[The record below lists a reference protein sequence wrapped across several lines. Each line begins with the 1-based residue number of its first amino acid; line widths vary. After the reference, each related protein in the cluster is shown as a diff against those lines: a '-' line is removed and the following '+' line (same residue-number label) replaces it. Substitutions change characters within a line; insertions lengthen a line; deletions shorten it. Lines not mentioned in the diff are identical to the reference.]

1 MEATFLGEI
10 LVLINTTLD
19 AITCNSFTSL
29 TINLFK
35 YPLLYKYLTVIL
47 DAIPAISIDNAR
59 SSKDKISII
68 F

>member
-1 MEATFLGEI
+1 MEAKFLGEI
-10 LVLINTTLD
+10 LVLINTALD

-29 TINLFK
+29 TINLFN

-47 DAIPAISIDNAR
+47 DAIRAISIDNAR